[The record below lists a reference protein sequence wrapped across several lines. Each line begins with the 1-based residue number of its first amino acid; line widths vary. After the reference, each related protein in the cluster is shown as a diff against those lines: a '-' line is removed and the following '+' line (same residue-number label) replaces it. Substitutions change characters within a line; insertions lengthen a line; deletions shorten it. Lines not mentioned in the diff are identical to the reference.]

1 MPTIV
6 HFEIPADDVERAK
19 KFYSDLFGWKMERW
33 SGTDDAKDSSSSSS
47 SSPSNMQYW
56 IISTTDDKGN
66 KSSIGGG
73 LMKRHDQP
81 DQHLRQ
87 ITNFIDVNSVD
98 EYSSK
103 IEKLGGK
110 IVVPKMAVPGM
121 GYFAVCHDTENN
133 SFGIWEANESA
144 K

>member
-6 HFEIPADDVERAK
+6 HFEMPADDVERAK
-19 KFYSDLFGWKMERW
+19 KFYTDLFGWKIEKW
-33 SGTDDAKDSSSSSS
+33 PGTSSKNSSSSS
-47 SSPSNMQYW
+47 MEYW
-56 IISTTDDKGN
+56 IVSTTDDKGN
-66 KSSIGGG
+66 KAPIGGG
-73 LMKRHDQP
+73 LMKRQE
-81 DQHLRQ
+81 QHQQ

-110 IVVPKMAVPGM
+110 VVVTKMAIPGM

-133 SFGIWEANESA
+133 SFGIWETNEGA